1 MRGNPI
7 CPDFLYN
14 EYKEVPS
21 HEKKVCLDERLPQE
35 SEFKEGYEKA
45 KEALLEKTGD
55 ASVLEGAIEI
65 HHKLPLEN
73 LEAEE
78 YMMPRDVLKEEMK
91 KAGVDVAEA
100 KPKKESAE
108 NGEEEPKVTA
118 ADTMMEGFSAE
129 PELNPIEAVEAISYN
144 ASAEEVAEEMKEAG
158 LVQEKPE
165 KEKAEIP
172 KEETEET
179 GETGVDLTMEG
190 FAEDPELTP
199 IEEVDAIRHVAS
211 FDEVKDEM
219 KDAGLMPEE
228 PEEEKTEAPKEE
240 TEETGETGVDLTM
253 EGFAEDP
260 ELTPIE
266 EVDAIRHVASFDEV
280 KDEMKDAGL
289 MPEEPE
295 K

>member
-1 MRGNPI
+1 M
-7 CPDFLYN
+7 
-14 EYKEVPS
+14 
-21 HEKKVCLDERLPQE
+21 EKKVCLDERLPQE

-65 HHKLPLEN
+65 HHKMPLEN

-91 KAGVDVAEA
+91 KAGVDVAEGKPEKAPA
-100 KPKKESAE
+100 KKDA
-108 NGEEEPKVTA
+108 EEELQVTA
-118 ADTMMEGFSAE
+118 VDTMMEGFAAE
-129 PELNPIEAVEAISYN
+129 PELSPIETVEAICFN
-144 ASAEEVAEEMKEAG
+144 ASPEEVADEIKEAG
-158 LVQEKPE
+158 LKPEKPE
-165 KEKAEIP
+165 EEKAEIS

-219 KDAGLMPEE
+219 KE
-228 PEEEKTEAPKEE
+228 
-240 TEETGETGVDLTM
+240 
-253 EGFAEDP
+253 
-260 ELTPIE
+260 
-266 EVDAIRHVASFDEV
+266 
-280 KDEMKDAGL
+280 AGL